1 MSDSILWYATRGA
14 GIVSLI
20 LLTAVM
26 CLGIL
31 TTVRWQRPGWPRFL
45 SAELHSNVALLSIA
59 FLVIHIV
66 IAVVDPFT
74 ALGWASAFVPFSSDY
89 RTLWLGLGSVA
100 MYLFAALIVT
110 SLLRNR
116 IGLGAWRLVHWI
128 AYLCWPIALLHG
140 IGTGSDTGAPWLWL
154 VDAACIA
161 AVLGATAWRFSVVPS
176 PRSEHDAVLPPPAR
190 RS

>member
-45 SAELHSNVALLSIA
+45 SAELHSNVALLSIV

-66 IAVVDPFT
+66 IAVVDPYT

-89 RTLWLGLGSVA
+89 RTLWLGLGSIA

-110 SLLRNR
+110 SLLRNHL
-116 IGLGAWRLVHWI
+116 GLGTWRLVHWT
-128 AYLCWPIALLHG
+128 AYLCWPVALLHG
-140 IGTGSDTGAPWLWL
+140 IGSGSDTGAPWLWL
-154 VDAACIA
+154 VDAACIV

-190 RS
+190 RP

>member
-45 SAELHSNVALLSIA
+45 SAELHSNVALLSII

-116 IGLGAWRLVHWI
+116 LGLGVWRLVHWI
-128 AYLCWPIALLHG
+128 AYLCWPVALLHG

-154 VDAACIA
+154 VDAACIV

>member
-45 SAELHSNVALLSIA
+45 SAELHSNVALLSII

-89 RTLWLGLGSVA
+89 RTLWLGLGV
-100 MYLFAALIVT
+100 
-110 SLLRNR
+110 
-116 IGLGAWRLVHWI
+116 WRLVHWI
-128 AYLCWPIALLHG
+128 AYLCWPVALLHG

-154 VDAACIA
+154 VDAACIV